1 MTDEFSIRRMRRAE
15 LDLVVGWAAA
25 EGWNPG
31 LDDAD
36 AFFAADPDGFFIGLI
51 DGEPIA
57 SISVVSYGSRS
68 AFLGFYIV
76 RPEWRGRGYG
86 FRLWRYALAQ
96 TQVRPV
102 GLDGVIAQV
111 HTYERA
117 GFTSAYRNIRY
128 VIRARETAWG
138 DGEARPIDDADLPS
152 VWAYDQ
158 GVFGASREEF
168 LAAWLRRH
176 DTSARLIEKNGR
188 VAGYGAIRPALDGFR
203 VGPLFADGPESAASL
218 LGALL
223 VVVPTGSAVSL
234 DVPDVNPEAKHL
246 AQRLD
251 GVPTFETERMYLGAA
266 PAQETSHIYGITSFE
281 LG

>member
-1 MTDEFSIRRMRRAE
+1 MSDEFSLRRMRRAE
-15 LDLVVGWAAA
+15 LDVVVGWAAA

-51 DGEPIA
+51 GGEPIA
-57 SISVVSYGSRS
+57 SISVVSYGSHS

-86 FRLWRYALAQ
+86 LRLWEYALEQ

-128 VIRARETAWG
+128 AITAGDTALG
-138 DGEARPIDDADLPS
+138 DGEVRPIDDADLPR
-152 VWAYDQ
+152 VAAFDQ
-158 GVFGASREEF
+158 GVFGAPREGF
-168 LAAWLRRH
+168 LTAWLRRP
-176 DTSARLIEKNGR
+176 DASGRLIERGGR

-223 VVVPTGSAVSL
+223 ELVPTGSGVSV
-234 DVPDVNPEAKHL
+234 DVPDVNPDAKRL
-246 AQRLD
+246 AERL
-251 GVPTFETERMYLGAA
+251 GGIATFETERMYLGAA
-266 PAQETSHIYGITSFE
+266 PAQSTSQIYGVTSFE